1 MNIRQMNIMQYL
13 LRQQK
18 YVSAQKLAKV
28 FSVSKKTIYTD
39 FEIIQTFL
47 ASKNASLEKVPSLG
61 TRLVADKQVCSQLII
76 EIEQKKN
83 NLGKEKWSPEEREEN
98 LVSALF
104 LEHSELDILDWSI
117 EHYISE
123 SSVKRSLEKL
133 EHKLHR

>member
-1 MNIRQMNIMQYL
+1 MNIMQYL

-47 ASKNASLEKVPSLG
+47 VSKNAYLEKVPSLG
-61 TRLVADKQVCSQLII
+61 TRLVADKQVCSQLIV

-83 NLGKEKWSPEEREEN
+83 DLGKEKWSPEEREEN

-104 LEHSELDILDWSI
+104 FEHN
-117 EHYISE
+117 
-123 SSVKRSLEKL
+123 
-133 EHKLHR
+133 